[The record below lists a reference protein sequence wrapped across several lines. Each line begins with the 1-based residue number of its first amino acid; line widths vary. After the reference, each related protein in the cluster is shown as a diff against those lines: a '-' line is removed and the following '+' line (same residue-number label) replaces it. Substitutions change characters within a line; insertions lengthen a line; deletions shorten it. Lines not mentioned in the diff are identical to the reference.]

1 MILMIF
7 GLTQKM
13 LIPNILM
20 DIKNHTPKESKLSKE
35 TSATVITAILVIAI
49 MGFIIMELPQIDA
62 AVSAAR

>member
-1 MILMIF
+1 MIPMIF
-7 GLTQKM
+7 GLTQRI

-20 DIKNHTPKESKLSKE
+20 DIKNRTPKESKLSKE
-35 TSATVITAILVIAI
+35 TSATVITTILVIAI

>member
-7 GLTQKM
+7 GLTQRM

-20 DIKNHTPKESKLSKE
+20 DIKNHIPKESKLSKE
-35 TSATVITAILVIAI
+35 TSAIIILVIAI

-62 AVSAAR
+62 AVSVAR

>member
-7 GLTQKM
+7 GLTQRM

-20 DIKNHTPKESKLSKE
+20 DIKNRTPKESKLSKE

-62 AVSAAR
+62 AISAAR

>member
-7 GLTQKM
+7 GLTQRM

-20 DIKNHTPKESKLSKE
+20 DIKNHTTKESKLSKE